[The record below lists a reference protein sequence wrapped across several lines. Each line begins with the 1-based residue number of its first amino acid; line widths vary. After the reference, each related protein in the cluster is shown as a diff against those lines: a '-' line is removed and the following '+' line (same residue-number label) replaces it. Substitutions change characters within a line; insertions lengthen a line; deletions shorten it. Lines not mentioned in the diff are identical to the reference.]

1 MAEMEYFQVMT
12 EYDRDDGG
20 AETDSNKRHYVL
32 GGENNERLG
41 RSRVISMSSGS
52 KYNGKKKPL
61 RKSKPNPYVTE
72 EEDGRIVG
80 MKKCVLSP
88 PRGSQVFG
96 G

>member
-1 MAEMEYFQVMT
+1 
-12 EYDRDDGG
+12 
-20 AETDSNKRHYVL
+20 
-32 GGENNERLG
+32 
-41 RSRVISMSSGS
+41 MSSGS